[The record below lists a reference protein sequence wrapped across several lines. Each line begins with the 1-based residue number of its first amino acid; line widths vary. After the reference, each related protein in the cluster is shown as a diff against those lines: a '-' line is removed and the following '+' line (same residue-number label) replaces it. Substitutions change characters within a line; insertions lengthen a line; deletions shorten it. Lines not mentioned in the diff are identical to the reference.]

1 MKRTRHFDEKIKMMG
16 FSSPKT
22 NEGASLKTRENGVTH
37 VLDYDERGTVVEK
50 NKDAFEKVLDLLNE
64 VDPMG
69 IAFVSRY
76 EYYVEAVDLVENLF
90 ECNTTDD
97 TRRVFKETFNWW
109 FGEDWSESFEPDKV
123 PSEQLLKIKL
133 ESFQVN

>member
-1 MKRTRHFDEKIKMMG
+1 MKRTRHFDEKMKMMG

-22 NEGASLKTRENGVTH
+22 NEAASLKTRENGVTH
-37 VLDYDERGTVVEK
+37 VLDYDERVTVVEK
-50 NKDAFEKVLDLLNE
+50 NEDAFEKVLDLLNE

-69 IAFVSRY
+69 LAFVSRH

-90 ECNTTDD
+90 ECNTSED

-109 FGEDWSESFEPDKV
+109 FGEDWSERFELDKV
-123 PSEQLLKIKL
+123 PAEQLLKIKL